1 MRRRGFTLVELLVV
15 IGIIALLVAILL
27 PAFSRAREHANRVKC
42 AANLRSIG
50 LAMTWYV
57 QQYAHYP
64 ATRYYEGQL
73 IAAVWPARLRPFVD
87 GQKEVFSCPSR
98 DDRFDWTESGPEPV
112 QRASGILLDL
122 GYQDG
127 EPVVH
132 TDAPFSYGYNGV
144 GYGDVYL
151 PAQRGLGAFPTVAQV
166 WNPNAGETPARAV
179 RRPAE
184 MIAVADSDGNGR
196 NDMGIG
202 PRPESNMLPGRVH
215 SGGAN
220 VLFCD
225 GHVAWY
231 RQEDLAVP
239 SPPSSA
245 DKHKIRMW
253 NNDHRA
259 PGDP

>member
-1 MRRRGFTLVELLVV
+1 VIAILL
-15 IGIIALLVAILL
+15 ILISILL
-27 PAFSRAREHANRVKC
+27 PAVGRAREHANRVKC

-50 LAMTWYV
+50 FSMTWYV
-57 QQYAHYP
+57 QRYAYYP
-64 ATRYYEGQL
+64 GARIYEGQL

-87 GQKEVFSCPSR
+87 GQREVFSCPSR
-98 DDRFDWTESGPEPV
+98 DERFHWNDSTPEPL
-112 QRASGILLDL
+112 QRARGILLEV

-127 EPVVH
+127 EPVIH

-151 PAQRGLGAFPTVAQV
+151 PSQRGLGAFPKVAQI
-166 WNPNAGETPARAV
+166 WNPDAGEMPGRAV

-184 MIAVADSDGNGR
+184 MIAVADSDGDAR

-202 PRPESNMLPGRVH
+202 PRIVSNMLPGKVH
-215 SGGAN
+215 GGGAN
-220 VLFCD
+220 VLSCD

-231 RQEDLAVP
+231 RQEELAVP
-239 SPPSSA
+239 DPPSPA
-245 DKHKIRMW
+245 DKYKIRLW
-253 NNDHRA
+253 NNDNRA